1 MIKFLSSEA
10 FRFMWLPIIT
20 TFLTILI
27 KIFYKDKRMD
37 WFSWSDFSVAPNLMV
52 TAILIFLIK
61 MSFLALKIQTAT
73 AQVQTLTE
81 ELFIK
86 GLVFG
91 GLLIGMMG
99 VTWILRENGW
109 IRESIT
115 GSMSLKPAA
124 IVLSDTVGA
133 AYLIIAYNF

>member
-73 AQVQTLTE
+73 DQVQTLTE

-109 IRESIT
+109 VRESIT

>member
-1 MIKFLSSEA
+1 
-10 FRFMWLPIIT
+10 MWLPIIT

-73 AQVQTLTE
+73 DQVQTLTE

-109 IRESIT
+109 VRESIT

>member
-73 AQVQTLTE
+73 DQVQTLTE